1 MEKTLRQIIAK
12 IAETSPDFAAD
23 ADLKDDLDVDSHRA
37 VEIVFEIERTFNVKI
52 PDERF
57 GEMQTLNGT
66 LNLVRSLKGVA
77 AVG

>member
-66 LNLVRSLKGVA
+66 MSLVRSLKGVA

>member
-66 LNLVRSLKGVA
+66 MNLVRSLKGVA